1 MIVFLI
7 FFVFLVTVMI
17 ITVVVANSVLRKRDV
32 DQMKTLVSG
41 RATPAGVK
49 GETPLMKDKAVNKRD
64 AVAQLVLGSNLT
76 EKLRSYIEQAG
87 LDWDPARTVY
97 LSLLL
102 ALLGFNLFWYMIPRG
117 QVIAFIGVIAGAGA
131 PFLYL
136 YQKRKARL
144 MKFEAQFPDALE
156 FVSRAMRSGHAFS
169 VSLEM
174 LHKEYSAPLA
184 DEFRRTFDEQNL
196 GLPLEVALER
206 LGTRVPLLDVHFF
219 VSAVLLTVVG
229 FKFWVQPK
237 TALERVIGEVELAQ
251 QSVPEPSLAF
261 RDILTKVGNV
271 VPANPTDI
279 GILQKRL
286 LSAGI
291 RSQHALKV
299 LYGIKGILAVF
310 FTISSAGLVF
320 GFQLQSEMS
329 VFQIGAA
336 GFLGWGGP
344 NVVLNRMAI
353 RRQRAIKKG
362 LPNMLDML
370 VICVESGLG
379 LDQALMQVSK
389 ELHTAHPEISDEL
402 AVMNLEMRA
411 GKRRTE
417 SLHNFGERTDVDDV
431 KKMVSVLIQADRFG
445 TSISQ
450 TLRNF
455 SDFMRVQYRMEI
467 EEKAAKIGV
476 KLVFPIFFFILPSLF
491 VVTVGPIIVTVVRDF
506 LPGLNQ

>member
-1 MIVFLI
+1 MSPLFASIFLFVVIVL
-7 FFVFLVTVMI
+7 
-17 ITVVVANSVLRKRDV
+17 
-32 DQMKTLVSG
+32 
-41 RATPAGVK
+41 
-49 GETPLMKDKAVNKRD
+49 
-64 AVAQLVLGSNLT
+64 
-76 EKLRSYIEQAG
+76 
-87 LDWDPARTVY
+87 
-97 LSLLL
+97 
-102 ALLGFNLFWYMIPRG
+102 
-117 QVIAFIGVIAGAGA
+117 
-131 PFLYL
+131 
-136 YQKRKARL
+136 
-144 MKFEAQFPDALE
+144 
-156 FVSRAMRSGHAFS
+156 
-169 VSLEM
+169 
-174 LHKEYSAPLA
+174 
-184 DEFRRTFDEQNL
+184 
-196 GLPLEVALER
+196 
-206 LGTRVPLLDVHFF
+206 
-219 VSAVLLTVVG
+219 LLTVVG

-251 QSVPEPSLAF
+251 HSVPEPSLAF
-261 RDILTKVGNV
+261 REILMKVGNL
-271 VPANPTDI
+271 VPANPTDV

-299 LYGIKGILAVF
+299 LYGIKGILALF

-336 GFLGWGGP
+336 GFLGWAGP

-353 RRQRAIKKG
+353 RRQKAIKKG
-362 LPNMLDML
+362 LPNTLDML

-411 GKRRTE
+411 GKRRAE
-417 SLHNFGERTDVDDV
+417 SLHNFGERTDVDEV
-431 KKMVSVLIQADRFG
+431 KKLVSVLIQADRFG

-455 SDFMRVQYRMEI
+455 SDFMRVQIRQEI
-467 EEKAAKIGV
+467 EERAAKIGV

-491 VVTVGPIIVTVVRDF
+491 VVTVGPIMVTVMRDF
-506 LPGLNQ
+506 LPSLNL

>member
-1 MIVFLI
+1 MSPLFASIFLFVVIVL
-7 FFVFLVTVMI
+7 
-17 ITVVVANSVLRKRDV
+17 
-32 DQMKTLVSG
+32 
-41 RATPAGVK
+41 
-49 GETPLMKDKAVNKRD
+49 
-64 AVAQLVLGSNLT
+64 
-76 EKLRSYIEQAG
+76 
-87 LDWDPARTVY
+87 
-97 LSLLL
+97 
-102 ALLGFNLFWYMIPRG
+102 
-117 QVIAFIGVIAGAGA
+117 
-131 PFLYL
+131 
-136 YQKRKARL
+136 
-144 MKFEAQFPDALE
+144 
-156 FVSRAMRSGHAFS
+156 
-169 VSLEM
+169 
-174 LHKEYSAPLA
+174 
-184 DEFRRTFDEQNL
+184 
-196 GLPLEVALER
+196 
-206 LGTRVPLLDVHFF
+206 
-219 VSAVLLTVVG
+219 LLTVVG

-237 TALERVIGEVELAQ
+237 TALERVIGDVEMAQ

-261 RDILTKVGNV
+261 REILTKVGNI
-271 VPANPTDI
+271 VPANPTDV

-320 GFQLQSEMS
+320 GFQLLSEMS

-344 NVVLNRMAI
+344 NFVLNRMSI

-362 LPNMLDML
+362 LPNTLDML

-389 ELHTAHPEISDEL
+389 ELHTAHPEISNEL
-402 AVMNLEMRA
+402 AIMNLEMRA
-411 GKRRTE
+411 GKRRAE
-417 SLHNFGERTDVDDV
+417 SLHNFGERTDVDEV
-431 KKMVSVLIQADRFG
+431 KKLVSVLIQADRFG

-455 SDFMRVQYRMEI
+455 SDFMRVQIRQEI

-491 VVTVGPIIVTVVRDF
+491 VVTVGPIMVTVVRDF
-506 LPGLNQ
+506 LPGLSI

>member
-1 MIVFLI
+1 M
-7 FFVFLVTVMI
+7 
-17 ITVVVANSVLRKRDV
+17 
-32 DQMKTLVSG
+32 
-41 RATPAGVK
+41 
-49 GETPLMKDKAVNKRD
+49 TPLFASIFLFVVI
-64 AVAQLVLGSNLT
+64 VA
-76 EKLRSYIEQAG
+76 
-87 LDWDPARTVY
+87 
-97 LSLLL
+97 
-102 ALLGFNLFWYMIPRG
+102 
-117 QVIAFIGVIAGAGA
+117 
-131 PFLYL
+131 
-136 YQKRKARL
+136 
-144 MKFEAQFPDALE
+144 
-156 FVSRAMRSGHAFS
+156 
-169 VSLEM
+169 
-174 LHKEYSAPLA
+174 
-184 DEFRRTFDEQNL
+184 
-196 GLPLEVALER
+196 
-206 LGTRVPLLDVHFF
+206 
-219 VSAVLLTVVG
+219 LLTVIG

-353 RRQRAIKKG
+353 RRQKAIKKG

-411 GKRRTE
+411 GKRRSE
-417 SLHNFGERTDVDDV
+417 SLRNFGERTDVDDV

-455 SDFMRVQYRMEI
+455 SDFMRVQYRCS
-467 EEKAAKIGV
+467 V
-476 KLVFPIFFFILPSLF
+476 
-491 VVTVGPIIVTVVRDF
+491 
-506 LPGLNQ
+506 

>member
-1 MIVFLI
+1 M
-7 FFVFLVTVMI
+7 
-17 ITVVVANSVLRKRDV
+17 
-32 DQMKTLVSG
+32 
-41 RATPAGVK
+41 
-49 GETPLMKDKAVNKRD
+49 TPLFASIFLFV
-64 AVAQLVLGSNLT
+64 VIVL
-76 EKLRSYIEQAG
+76 
-87 LDWDPARTVY
+87 
-97 LSLLL
+97 
-102 ALLGFNLFWYMIPRG
+102 
-117 QVIAFIGVIAGAGA
+117 
-131 PFLYL
+131 
-136 YQKRKARL
+136 
-144 MKFEAQFPDALE
+144 
-156 FVSRAMRSGHAFS
+156 
-169 VSLEM
+169 
-174 LHKEYSAPLA
+174 
-184 DEFRRTFDEQNL
+184 
-196 GLPLEVALER
+196 
-206 LGTRVPLLDVHFF
+206 
-219 VSAVLLTVVG
+219 LLTVVG
-229 FKFWVQPK
+229 IKFWVQPK

-251 QSVPEPSLAF
+251 HSVPEPSLAF
-261 RDILTKVGNV
+261 REILRKVGNI
-271 VPANPTDI
+271 VPANPTDV

-299 LYGIKGILAVF
+299 LYGIKGILALF
-310 FTISSAGLVF
+310 FTMSSAGLVF

-344 NVVLNRMAI
+344 NAVLSRMSR
-353 RRQRAIKKG
+353 RRQKAIKKG

-411 GKRRTE
+411 GKRRAE
-417 SLHNFGERTDVDDV
+417 SLHNFGERTDVDEV
-431 KKMVSVLIQADRFG
+431 KKLVSVLIQADRFG

-455 SDFMRVQYRMEI
+455 SDFMRVQIRQEI

-491 VVTVGPIIVTVVRDF
+491 VVTVGPIMVTVMRDF
-506 LPGLNQ
+506 LPSLNL

>member
-1 MIVFLI
+1 MTPLFASIVL
-7 FFVFLVTVMI
+7 FVFI
-17 ITVVVANSVLRKRDV
+17 VA
-32 DQMKTLVSG
+32 
-41 RATPAGVK
+41 
-49 GETPLMKDKAVNKRD
+49 
-64 AVAQLVLGSNLT
+64 
-76 EKLRSYIEQAG
+76 
-87 LDWDPARTVY
+87 
-97 LSLLL
+97 
-102 ALLGFNLFWYMIPRG
+102 
-117 QVIAFIGVIAGAGA
+117 
-131 PFLYL
+131 
-136 YQKRKARL
+136 
-144 MKFEAQFPDALE
+144 
-156 FVSRAMRSGHAFS
+156 
-169 VSLEM
+169 
-174 LHKEYSAPLA
+174 
-184 DEFRRTFDEQNL
+184 
-196 GLPLEVALER
+196 
-206 LGTRVPLLDVHFF
+206 
-219 VSAVLLTVVG
+219 LLTVVG

-261 RDILTKVGNV
+261 RDILSKVGKI
-271 VPANPTDI
+271 VPANPTDV

-310 FTISSAGLVF
+310 FTISSAGFVF

-353 RRQRAIKKG
+353 RRQKAIKKG
-362 LPNMLDML
+362 LPNALDML

-411 GKRRTE
+411 GKRRSE
-417 SLHNFGERTDVDDV
+417 SLRNFGERTDVDDV